1 MVLMS
6 RWHPGEYRPA
16 RMQRRQERVVGMKNS
31 KSKEARNLAARADA
45 LKLLKSPR
53 IFNKFL
59 EVMEKVGLVGEWRN
73 ALVLLI
79 VVVSRLLPRP
89 ISAFVKGR
97 SASGKN
103 WLVRCVLL
111 LMPRGRVRELT
122 SMSDRAFNY
131 SKDRFRHR
139 VAFLQERNQTTGTID
154 PMRILLSEG
163 RIIRNVTEWVD
174 GKRVTRQYVARGP
187 VAAISTTSKSN
198 IEIDDQTRHVSILV
212 DESPEQTRRIVR
224 AYANQGE
231 ALSEDEQKAWEMVH
245 RLIEER
251 ADLEIVFPA
260 WFDAVADSVFVGDV
274 SVRRYYPAF
283 VEACRTVCLIRSFQ
297 RDRQPA
303 EGSNVELEFT
313 DFAIAAII
321 FDRVFVETLRQQEGS
336 ALEVRQVVKD
346 ISDSNRGASVQA
358 EDMARVLGISL
369 DRAYKRLREGVKAGV
384 IRQVNAPEKDN
395 RKLYLPAPRLRFIP
409 DPGELFPELDG
420 VEDEVRFVHPIT
432 GNSVTY
438 SGRAKTK
445 QNGKKKSA

>member
-1 MVLMS
+1 
-6 RWHPGEYRPA
+6 
-16 RMQRRQERVVGMKNS
+16 
-31 KSKEARNLAARADA
+31 
-45 LKLLKSPR
+45 
-53 IFNKFL
+53 
-59 EVMEKVGLVGEWRN
+59 
-73 ALVLLI
+73 
-79 VVVSRLLPRP
+79 
-89 ISAFVKGR
+89 
-97 SASGKN
+97 
-103 WLVRCVLL
+103 
-111 LMPRGRVRELT
+111 
-122 SMSDRAFNY
+122 
-131 SKDRFRHR
+131 
-139 VAFLQERNQTTGTID
+139 
-154 PMRILLSEG
+154 
-163 RIIRNVTEWVD
+163 
-174 GKRVTRQYVARGP
+174 
-187 VAAISTTSKSN
+187 
-198 IEIDDQTRHVSILV
+198 
-212 DESPEQTRRIVR
+212 
-224 AYANQGE
+224 
-231 ALSEDEQKAWEMVH
+231 LSEDEQKAWEMVH